1 MGKPVLL
8 LLLFIGTFV
17 ASFFLAIV
25 LLPDSSFQLRA
36 STSLFVA
43 ILVTI
48 LFWIFSKSRPDK
60 FGYYVVA
67 GGFAVGTTGFL
78 LGFIGPLLLYKD
90 NNLGPLFGIFISG
103 PVSFLLGLI
112 AGGLYWQLRLSKL
125 NNK

>member
-1 MGKPVLL
+1 MSKPVLF
-8 LLLFIGTFV
+8 LLLFIGTFL
-17 ASFFLAIV
+17 ASFFLSIV
-25 LLPDSSFQLRA
+25 LLPEGSLQLRA
-36 STSLFVA
+36 TMSVLLA
-43 ILVTI
+43 ILVAI

-67 GGFAVGTTGFL
+67 GGFAVGATGFL
-78 LGFIGPLLLYKD
+78 LGFVGPILLNKE
-90 NNLGPLFGIFISG
+90 NNLGPLFGIFITG